1 MSENAPISKKLGY
14 GIIVIQVIVFLL
26 FVDDKAMTLGIGAMM
41 ASLFFASDK
50 SDKVKF
56 GIWGAIGLF
65 IIYYFNYGFY
75 AYSHTPAKTA
85 CGTFK
90 EFYQKHGFKRQDLM
104 LSMYATDEQKVY
116 DFKYIHRYHEHTDF
130 FKNRYAQNEM
140 ICVDYIPMPALT
152 LFSPHVLKS
161 VKMSDDK
168 DTP

>member
-14 GIIVIQVIVFLL
+14 GIIAIQVIVFLL
-26 FVDDKAMTLGIGAMM
+26 FIDDKAMTLGIGAIM

-56 GIWGAIGLF
+56 GIWGMIGLF
-65 IIYYFNYGFY
+65 VIYYFNYGFY
-75 AYSHTPAKTA
+75 AYSHTPTKTV

-116 DFKYIHRYHEHTDF
+116 DFEYIHRYHEHTDF
-130 FKNRYAQNEM
+130 FKNRYVKNEV
-140 ICVDYIPMPALT
+140 ICVDYVPMPALT
-152 LFSPHVLKS
+152 IFSPHILKE
-161 VKMSDDK
+161 VKIMEDK
-168 DTP
+168 NN